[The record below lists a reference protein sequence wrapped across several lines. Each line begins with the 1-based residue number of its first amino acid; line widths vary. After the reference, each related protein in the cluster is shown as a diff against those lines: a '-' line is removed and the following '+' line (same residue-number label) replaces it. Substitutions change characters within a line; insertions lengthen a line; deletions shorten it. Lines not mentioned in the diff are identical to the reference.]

1 MDDSRLFVVFTSH
14 IFLPSLKL
22 NKKKELSLPQSG
34 ERSEEG
40 GGNGQSEWEE
50 GRRWGRTVCKKR
62 EKNREERGRILPK
75 STGLRGNLPLLLD
88 PRLFFVPTLWL
99 LLHFSVFT
107 AASVGPAQGHPPPSL
122 RAELAKTKTTHN
134 TKLYTQDAIFSNV
147 LHSVFTCCG
156 K

>member
-1 MDDSRLFVVFTSH
+1 MR
-14 IFLPSLKL
+14 
-22 NKKKELSLPQSG
+22 KEEATDRVSERRGDG
-34 ERSEEG
+34 EGEQCARKE
-40 GGNGQSEWEE
+40 
-50 GRRWGRTVCKKR
+50 R
-62 EKNREERGRILPK
+62 KNREERGRILPK